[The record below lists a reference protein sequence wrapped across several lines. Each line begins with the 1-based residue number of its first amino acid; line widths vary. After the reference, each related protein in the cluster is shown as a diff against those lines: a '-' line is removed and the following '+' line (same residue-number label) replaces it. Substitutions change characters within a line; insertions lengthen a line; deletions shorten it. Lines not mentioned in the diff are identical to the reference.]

1 MEWLWRFWIV
11 QKMSAC
17 INPVSIL
24 ITKAG
29 DMRENSTSNDATRQ
43 WRQFAGRFCKL
54 WSHVWNKD
62 LSTFEMDKMDG
73 LSEIRSMLRA
83 KKKKKRYNT
92 NKTFFFFFF
101 YRLIFLPVKQTCHN
115 WIVGIT
121 LHILTATAL
130 EAGRRSSLRAENIIN
145 IIIVWVLFLPFFSV
159 NSKELYLHDGSSID
173 WIISIE
179 CEYANSCS
187 NVRKYISYMQLC
199 KLSLVI
205 HSVIHPCIRSCIH
218 LPY

>member
-1 MEWLWRFWIV
+1 MVCL
-11 QKMSAC
+11 
-17 INPVSIL
+17 
-24 ITKAG
+24 
-29 DMRENSTSNDATRQ
+29 
-43 WRQFAGRFCKL
+43 
-54 WSHVWNKD
+54 
-62 LSTFEMDKMDG
+62 
-73 LSEIRSMLRA
+73 RSDQCFGQRR
-83 KKKKKRYNT
+83 KKRERE
-92 NKTFFFFFF
+92 KRIQHKQDFFFFHFF

-145 IIIVWVLFLPFFSV
+145 IIIVWVLFLPSFSV

-205 HSVIHPCIRSCIH
+205 HSVIRPCIRSCIH